1 MPAVQSGFMKRVMIS
16 MVGAASG
23 SLVGLLA
30 TSMGAGN
37 AALFASAA
45 AGGVLPHLVLGPPGH

>member
-1 MPAVQSGFMKRVMIS
+1 MIS
-16 MVGAASG
+16 MVGAAIG

-45 AGGVLPHLVLGPPGH
+45 AGGVLPHLVLGPPGQ